1 MPGDIG
7 SPEIIAFETK
17 HAWEAWLRKNQTK
30 TEGVWIR
37 FAKKKSGIPSVTYDE
52 ALEVALCY
60 GWIDGQGKG
69 LDEKFHIQRW
79 TPRRAKSMWSK
90 RNRER
95 VTELI
100 EAGKMKPPG
109 LREIERA
116 RADGRWDAAYDSP
129 STATVPEDLAKA
141 FKRNAK
147 ARRFFETLD
156 SSNRY
161 AILHR
166 LQTAKKPETRARRL
180 AEFVEMLSD
189 GRKIH

>member
-1 MPGDIG
+1 MPGDIE

-17 HAWEAWLRKNQTK
+17 HAWEAWLRKNHTK